1 MYEEEKRTMTKSS
14 TATAFRGIAQAR
26 GSSRRFQ
33 PNRSIPP
40 PILKDIQPTQVLLVR
55 DAELKSQF
63 AKQQG
68 WNPKLV
74 VLVILIV

>member
-1 MYEEEKRTMTKSS
+1 
-14 TATAFRGIAQAR
+14 
-26 GSSRRFQ
+26 
-33 PNRSIPP
+33 
-40 PILKDIQPTQVLLVR
+40 VR

-74 VLVILIV
+74 VLVILIVWRRFPLLHK